1 MKEGLKNFL
10 LICAKNAVN
19 AVLLNTG
26 LMLKWGQIF
35 NLSTWAGFIALLE
48 ATGMVILAREVAVWL
63 PIILKWSSTSSNPAA
78 ELKGG
83 GIIVP
88 PHP

>member
-1 MKEGLKNFL
+1 METSIKNFL

-19 AVLLNTG
+19 AVLLNSG
-26 LMLKWGQIF
+26 LMLKWGSIF
-35 NLSTWAGFIALLE
+35 NVTSWSGIIALLQ

-63 PIILKWSSTSSNPAA
+63 PIVFKWSSTSANPAA

-83 GIIVP
+83 GIVIP
-88 PHP
+88 PHS